1 MNRQRIDLIST
12 QKLLQYDLV
21 IPTLQRA
28 KDNNRVQEIIDYQL
42 KYYKKNKT
50 FNFIGA
56 LCIAKNIKY
65 EQKYLIDGQHRY
77 YAIKYLVKHKKN
89 NFKIYINE
97 IEVNSNEEMK
107 HLFKVINKSLPV
119 PKMPE
124 DVSNHIPK
132 ITYLYFAKKYRKFF
146 SNSNR
151 PNRPNMNINIFQEEL
166 GKIIS
171 KYPKLTAEKIIDMIE
186 KENQKYNKMNKKN
199 FPLKGKRPNEYY
211 LELCKKKGGL
221 YLGMF
226 YNYEWIDYI
235 FNGAKQPCC
244 NYKKQTIPKCLKR
257 DIWHKYIGK
266 GKGSGKCYCCH
277 KELDCFVFECGH
289 IEAEVNGGKTDL
301 ENLRPICGLC
311 NKSMGS
317 QNMIVFMNKHG
328 YKRKKSFLNIF

>member
-1 MNRQRIDLIST
+1 MNKQRIDLIST
-12 QKLLQYDLV
+12 QKLLEYDLI

-42 KYYKKNKT
+42 KYYKKNKI
-50 FNFIGA
+50 FNFIGS

-77 YAIKYLVKHKKN
+77 NAIKYLVQQTNH
-89 NFKIYINE
+89 FKIYINE

-107 HLFKVINKSLPV
+107 HLFELINKSLPV

-124 DVSNHIPK
+124 NISNYIPK
-132 ITYLYFAKKYRKFF
+132 IVYLYFTKKYKKFF

-151 PNRPNMNINIFQEEL
+151 PNRPNMNINRFQEEL

-171 KYPKLTAEKIIDMIE
+171 KYPKLTAEKIIEMIE
-186 KENQKYNKMNKKN
+186 KENQKYNKMNKNN
-199 FPLKGKRPNEYY
+199 FPSKGKRPNEYY
-211 LELCKKKGGL
+211 LELCKKKGKL

-226 YNYEWIDYI
+226 SEYEWIDHI
-235 FNGAKQPCC
+235 FNGVKPSCFI
-244 NYKKQTIPKCLKR
+244 YKKQTIPKCLKR

-277 KELDCFVFECGH
+277 NELDCFVFEGGH
-289 IEAEVNGGKTDL
+289 IEAEVNGGKTNL

-328 YKRKKSFLNIF
+328 YKRKKSFFNFL